1 MPRPLKDELELR
13 LALSKEDLYIKD
25 IPRSDVISFSLP
37 AVSIADSLLYIT
49 QVPAIKKKGL
59 SLPTLNPHK
68 SIFIH
73 S

>member
-37 AVSIADSLLYIT
+37 AVSIADHGGRGRANAAKVRSAAGGNHRAGEALD
-49 QVPAIKKKGL
+49 
-59 SLPTLNPHK
+59 
-68 SIFIH
+68 
-73 S
+73 